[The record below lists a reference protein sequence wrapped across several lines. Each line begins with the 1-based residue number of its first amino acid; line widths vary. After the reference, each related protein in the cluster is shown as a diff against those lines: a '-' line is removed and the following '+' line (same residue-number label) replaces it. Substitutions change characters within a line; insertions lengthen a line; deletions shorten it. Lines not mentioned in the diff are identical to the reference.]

1 MKTDGKQRRTNV
13 LERLD
18 INLPVRLL
26 GFGLIYAWGI
36 CLWDVPLPASAN
48 FSALQTDPAWLLSAI
63 LTPATC
69 FAIALAGRHR
79 DLAKARSLH
88 IAAPLLCTLGTAALI
103 GCGYTG
109 GWLHFLCTVI
119 AGIGTGCGPAFLVV
133 LWGCLFARVEAS
145 VTETVLPASFVA
157 TLLCALVVPNM
168 PPAPAG
174 LTVALLPLASGLLLA
189 LSRQALDR
197 GQIASENVASIG
209 RLSIGPLAVARMVL
223 AVFVLYSLG
232 CVVPAES
239 PITLAATAETYATA
253 LGMLFAI
260 TLSIGITLFARHVD
274 VTSLYRWITIPF
286 VVGVILAPLADNDAA
301 FLARVL
307 MNAVFTGVEIITML
321 YFIRLSQRTGR
332 SATYYVGLG
341 AGAAYGGVLAGYL
354 LGDGLQQSVQA
365 AAQGAY
371 GCLML
376 LGIFVLTSLL
386 IPRRDATV
394 DEEVLAPEERETQAE
409 RDTTTVAASYAN
421 EVDALI
427 ARRKQVAASHGLS
440 ARETEIFLLL
450 AQGRSRPYIR
460 DTLFLSKN
468 TVATHIRHIYEKL
481 GIHSHQELI
490 DLVEE

>member
-48 FSALQTDPAWLLSAI
+48 FSALQTDSAWLLSAI

-174 LTVALLPLASGLLLA
+174 P
-189 LSRQALDR
+189 DR
-197 GQIASENVASIG
+197 
-209 RLSIGPLAVARMVL
+209 R
-223 AVFVLYSLG
+223 
-232 CVVPAES
+232 
-239 PITLAATAETYATA
+239 LAATGFRTAACSIAT
-253 LGMLFAI
+253 
-260 TLSIGITLFARHVD
+260 SPRP
-274 VTSLYRWITIPF
+274 R
-286 VVGVILAPLADNDAA
+286 ADR
-301 FLARVL
+301 FRK
-307 MNAVFTGVEIITML
+307 
-321 YFIRLSQRTGR
+321 RSQHR
-332 SATYYVGLG
+332 SAQHRPACRG
-341 AGAAYGGVLAGYL
+341 AHGTRRVRVVFPRLRRSCGIPYHACRYGGNLRHR
-354 LGDGLQQSVQA
+354 
-365 AAQGAY
+365 
-371 GCLML
+371 
-376 LGIFVLTSLL
+376 
-386 IPRRDATV
+386 PRHAVRHH
-394 DEEVLAPEERETQAE
+394 
-409 RDTTTVAASYAN
+409 
-421 EVDALI
+421 ALHWHH
-427 ARRKQVAASHGLS
+427 AVRS
-440 ARETEIFLLL
+440 AR
-450 AQGRSRPYIR
+450 
-460 DTLFLSKN
+460 
-468 TVATHIRHIYEKL
+468 
-481 GIHSHQELI
+481 
-490 DLVEE
+490 